1 MRNKEGKLKQLTWV
15 VNGEETPIEVSSSEE
30 YFKREDEIL
39 ERARGNNEVE
49 IILCSLMPE
58 IVCRCPYDGEKE
70 IYYPQDAQ
78 YYIPVKTRNSI
89 HQVFLFKDVNSG
101 LVMAHE

>member
-1 MRNKEGKLKQLTWV
+1 MENREGKLKQLRWV
-15 VNGEETPIEVSSSEE
+15 VDGEEIPIEVSSIEE
-30 YFKREDEIL
+30 YHENEEEIL
-39 ERARGNNEVE
+39 SLTTGNNGGRV
-49 IILCSLMPE
+49 ISCSLIPE
-58 IVCRCPYDGEKE
+58 KVCRCPYEGEKE

-78 YYIPVKTRNSI
+78 YYIPVRTMSSI

>member
-1 MRNKEGKLKQLTWV
+1 MENSEGKLKQLRWV
-15 VNGEETPIEVSSSEE
+15 VDGEETPIQVSSIEE
-30 YFKREDEIL
+30 YHENEEEIL
-39 ERARGNNEVE
+39 GRARGDNGKEVVS
-49 IILCSLMPE
+49 CSLIPE
-58 IVCRCPYDGEKE
+58 TVCRCPYKGEKE

>member
-1 MRNKEGKLKQLTWV
+1 MENREGKLKQLRWV
-15 VNGEETPIEVSSSEE
+15 VDGEETPIEVLSIEAYHENEE
-30 YFKREDEIL
+30 EIL
-39 ERARGNNEVE
+39 ERARGNNGAEVVS
-49 IILCSLMPE
+49 CSPIPE
-58 IVCRCPYDGEKE
+58 RVCRCPYEGEKE

-78 YYIPVKTRNSI
+78 YYIPVITRNSI

>member
-1 MRNKEGKLKQLTWV
+1 MQNKERKLKQLTWV
-15 VNGEETPIEVSSSEE
+15 VNDKEIPIEVSSSEE

-39 ERARGNNEVE
+39 ERARGNNRVE

-78 YYIPVKTRNSI
+78 YYIPIIIMNSI
-89 HQVFLFKDVNSG
+89 HQVFLFRDVN
-101 LVMAHE
+101 HPR